1 MEEEE
6 ELVER
11 QQMQKKRR
19 TEQLL
24 TSGEVMSIL
33 RSRGIMLI
41 FENWEENNFY
51 KGEISF
57 RLGNYCNPGVLCDPA
72 KVHW

>member
-11 QQMQKKRR
+11 QQLQKKRR

-24 TSGEVMSIL
+24 TSGEVRSIL
-33 RSRGIMLI
+33 RSQGIMLI

-51 KGEISF
+51 CFVLLFFPSNLPHPQTLSPGE
-57 RLGNYCNPGVLCDPA
+57 L
-72 KVHW
+72 

>member
-19 TEQLL
+19 TDQLL

-33 RSRGIMLI
+33 RSQGIMLV
-41 FENWEENNFY
+41 FENWEENY
-51 KGEISF
+51 V
-57 RLGNYCNPGVLCDPA
+57 YCFV
-72 KVHW
+72 

>member
-11 QQMQKKRR
+11 QQLQKKRR

-33 RSRGIMLI
+33 RFQGIMLI
-41 FENWEENNFY
+41 VENWEENDVYCFVLLFFPSNLLHPH
-51 KGEISF
+51 IIF
-57 RLGNYCNPGVLCDPA
+57 R
-72 KVHW
+72 

>member
-11 QQMQKKRR
+11 QQLQKKRR

-33 RSRGIMLI
+33 RSQGIMLI

-51 KGEISF
+51 CFVLLFFQSNLPHPHTLSPGE
-57 RLGNYCNPGVLCDPA
+57 L
-72 KVHW
+72 

>member
-11 QQMQKKRR
+11 QQLQKKRR

-33 RSRGIMLI
+33 RSQGIMLI
-41 FENWEENNFY
+41 FLFFLNFLHPN
-51 KGEISF
+51 F
-57 RLGNYCNPGVLCDPA
+57 R
-72 KVHW
+72 